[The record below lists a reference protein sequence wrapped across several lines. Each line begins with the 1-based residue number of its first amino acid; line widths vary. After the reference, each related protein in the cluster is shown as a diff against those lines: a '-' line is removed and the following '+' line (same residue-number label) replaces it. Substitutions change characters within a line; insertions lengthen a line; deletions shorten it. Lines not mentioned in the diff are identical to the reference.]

1 MEGKLS
7 LEIKN
12 FRSINEAN
20 IEINKINVIGGVN
33 GSGKST
39 VSKVFYSFLKG
50 NSLNGRVY
58 YIQKII
64 NEINES
70 IEYLIDRNFCE
81 KNALEFLSAE
91 DDYSEMMEKY
101 EKALEI
107 FNKHAGIIENQEKE
121 YAQRLLNITNEII
134 DKLKDEGIDVS
145 HFQYNSDEKECH
157 PKYGVLLRFLNK
169 NNYDDEFNKLFDI
182 LSEDSNYDFDF
193 KKKKI
198 KQSYSLIEDY
208 FIHEDNPELSEK
220 ITNFIFKDERFGVFS
235 HNSTEDF
242 NQIVNLFVKS
252 NKKQD
257 IDAFEYFFNNE
268 FVKNVFYVDNVS
280 ILDLEEKNSK
290 FKAFHMSE
298 IINELYSEDMDIY
311 DADEIIIDD
320 DIEMILE
327 KIEDIVQGQYAFEGY
342 LFKTKIPSN
351 EYVVGISIPNS
362 DNNDISTIGV
372 MIDSLSSGI
381 KQIGTIELL
390 LRNNKL
396 EKDCFL
402 IIDEPEVNLH
412 PTWQF
417 KFAEILVLL
426 AKKLNIT
433 VYLNSHSPTFIESI
447 DAFASFYDI
456 SDSVNYYLTQESEM
470 DGRYDFIKID
480 SNELYK
486 IYENLGDVYKLIDQL
501 RIRKRLGQ

>member
-193 KKKKI
+193 KKKK
-198 KQSYSLIEDY
+198 
-208 FIHEDNPELSEK
+208 
-220 ITNFIFKDERFGVFS
+220 
-235 HNSTEDF
+235 
-242 NQIVNLFVKS
+242 
-252 NKKQD
+252 
-257 IDAFEYFFNNE
+257 
-268 FVKNVFYVDNVS
+268 
-280 ILDLEEKNSK
+280 
-290 FKAFHMSE
+290 
-298 IINELYSEDMDIY
+298 
-311 DADEIIIDD
+311 
-320 DIEMILE
+320 
-327 KIEDIVQGQYAFEGY
+327 
-342 LFKTKIPSN
+342 
-351 EYVVGISIPNS
+351 
-362 DNNDISTIGV
+362 
-372 MIDSLSSGI
+372 
-381 KQIGTIELL
+381 
-390 LRNNKL
+390 
-396 EKDCFL
+396 
-402 IIDEPEVNLH
+402 
-412 PTWQF
+412 
-417 KFAEILVLL
+417 
-426 AKKLNIT
+426 
-433 VYLNSHSPTFIESI
+433 LNSPI
-447 DAFASFYDI
+447 
-456 SDSVNYYLTQESEM
+456 V
-470 DGRYDFIKID
+470 
-480 SNELYK
+480 
-486 IYENLGDVYKLIDQL
+486 
-501 RIRKRLGQ
+501 